1 MLHIGQ
7 KDEKNKMDI
16 SSITFILGSLR
27 GGGVQKATF
36 RLISEFQKLGKAT
49 NLIII
54 NHDGSLK
61 DQIPSGCKVIDL
73 KVKRARDAYWKLKQS
88 LIELKPEIIISAQTH
103 INVLI
108 ILVRLLSNI
117 SFKLIVVEHITF
129 NKELL
134 SRGIFFEKMRPLL
147 IKLFYRFA
155 DEVVAVSPGSSKSI
169 HEFSKYNKE
178 IQVIRNGLDL
188 EHIKE
193 QAKEFVAHSWINN
206 NKIKLLVSMGRF
218 SHQKNFPLLLKSFS
232 MLPNIQSYRLIILGE
247 GAEKEN
253 LKSVA
258 EELNISQYID
268 FYGFTENPYPIL
280 TAADLFVLSS
290 NWEGFAN
297 VVIESLACGVP
308 IVATNCP
315 GGPADILSNQ
325 PFGKIVP
332 MNNPEQMASAIEQ
345 LTDLEIDKSSIIEYS
360 ENFTIKNT
368 AQQYID
374 LIANI

>member
-1 MLHIGQ
+1 MWVNR
-7 KDEKNKMDI
+7 NKMDI
-16 SSITFILGSLR
+16 NSITFILGSLH

-36 RLISEFQKLGKAT
+36 RLIGEFQKMGKST
-49 NLIII
+49 TLIII
-54 NHDGSLK
+54 NHDGSLM

-73 KVKRARDAYWKLKQS
+73 KVRRARDAYWNLKRS
-88 LIELKPEIIISAQTH
+88 LIEIIKPEIIISAQTH

-117 SFKLIVVEHITF
+117 SCKLIVVEHITF
-129 NKELL
+129 NKELI
-134 SRGIFFEKMRPLL
+134 SKEKFFERMRPWL
-147 IKLFYRFA
+147 IKLFYRYA
-155 DEVVAVSPGSSKSI
+155 DEAVAVSPSSAKSI
-169 HEFSKYNKE
+169 HEFSKYKKKIRV
-178 IQVIRNGLDL
+178 IQNGLDL
-188 EHIKE
+188 EGIKE

-206 NKIKLLVSMGRF
+206 NKIKLLVSMGRL

-232 MLPNIQSYRLIILGE
+232 MLSNIKPYRLIILGE
-247 GAEKEN
+247 GSEKET
-253 LKSVA
+253 LKKLA
-258 EELNISQYID
+258 EELNISKYID
-268 FYGFTENPYPIL
+268 FYGFTKNPYPIL

-290 NWEGFAN
+290 NWEGFSN
-297 VVIESLACGVP
+297 VVIESLACGIP

-360 ENFTIKNT
+360 ENFTIKDT